1 MMNYYQQVQEACE
14 IFGIECQ
21 ILTGIEAQKIH
32 EAVEKIYFISDDSD
46 ERWTKRS
53 LALTYETAGGTS
65 EVWKDLWHL
74 TKDDS
79 IYLMFD
85 YDLDSSVVLIKD
97 GSKIS
102 DILRETTGFIFYI
115 ADVGLNYLIFQN
127 FHDVLFGLGEKAT
140 SWIRSFDFSYDPID
154 IEDLLKRCT

>member
-1 MMNYYQQVQEACE
+1 MNYYKQVQEVCE
-14 IFGIECQ
+14 LFGIEYQ
-21 ILTGIEAQKIH
+21 ILTDIKAQRIY
-32 EAVEKIYFISDDSD
+32 EAVEKIYFISDDPD

-53 LALTYETAGGTS
+53 LALPYETAGGTS
-65 EVWKDLWHL
+65 GIWKDLWHL

-85 YDLDSSVVLIKD
+85 YDLDSSVILIND

-115 ADVGLNYLIFQN
+115 SDIELNYLIFQN
-127 FHDVLFGLGEKAT
+127 FHDVFFGVGAKAT
-140 SWIRSFDFSYDPID
+140 SWMRSFDFSYDPID
-154 IEDLLKRCT
+154 LDDLLKRCS